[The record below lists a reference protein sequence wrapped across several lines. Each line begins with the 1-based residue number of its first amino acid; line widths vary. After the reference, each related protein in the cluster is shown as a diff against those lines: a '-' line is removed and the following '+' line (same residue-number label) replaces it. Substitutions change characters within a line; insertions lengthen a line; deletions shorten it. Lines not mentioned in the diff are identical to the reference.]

1 MPTHAQV
8 CGVVCRGTLTHTS
21 TDVCSH
27 MRTSTKHMC
36 TLISFFFFFSLCVK
50 RYFLPL
56 NFKALCST
64 DKHTHTSEKS
74 TTMPLN
80 GGDLDL
86 GHQLHNV
93 HLQQRDKK
101 CLPCF
106 HLLWCWYTDFPI
118 KPNRALSRS
127 NLVGRSNEQSNRAR
141 SAKRENTVQFALSWL
156 TFIDTFVWILRVWSL
171 AVTSAVYLSSQ
182 VPIR

>member
-1 MPTHAQV
+1 MCVCVCVWSKSHSCIRKYKNTQGGFHKPQMPTHAQV

-106 HLLWCWYTDFPI
+106 HLL
-118 KPNRALSRS
+118 
-127 NLVGRSNEQSNRAR
+127 
-141 SAKRENTVQFALSWL
+141 
-156 TFIDTFVWILRVWSL
+156 
-171 AVTSAVYLSSQ
+171 
-182 VPIR
+182 